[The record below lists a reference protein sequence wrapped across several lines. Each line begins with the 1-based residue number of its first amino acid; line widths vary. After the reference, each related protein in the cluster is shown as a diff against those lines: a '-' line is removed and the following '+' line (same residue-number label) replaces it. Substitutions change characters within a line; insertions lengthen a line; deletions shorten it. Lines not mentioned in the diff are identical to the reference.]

1 MEKIC
6 NHFHYQVPGG
16 LNRPIMNTNFMIS
29 HFSGIGMKIL
39 EFRFRLG
46 FQKRGTFIIPLH
58 F

>member
-39 EFRFRLG
+39 EFKFRLG
-46 FQKRGTFIIPLH
+46 FQKRGTFIIP
-58 F
+58 